1 MSGLSL
7 WATGA
12 QSFWNSLRGRGN
24 MPWNC
29 NPGGQEGGVST
40 PQMRVTQ
47 KNMNSWHLHPPQKG
61 SRKLPQPE
69 NVLRGKVEEASA
81 AQEVAPGP
89 PWEGQRL
96 WQGPPTRMEG
106 AWARC

>member
-1 MSGLSL
+1 MGDGSPVLLEFSE
-7 WATGA
+7 
-12 QSFWNSLRGRGN
+12 R
-24 MPWNC
+24 PWKHALELY
-29 NPGGQEGGVST
+29 PGGQEGGVST

-47 KNMNSWHLHPPQKG
+47 KNMNSWHLYPPQKG